1 MSKEAYIACPYCRNI
16 ITVSGMKN
24 RIFCS
29 ACGTEIEIDYNAE
42 KLKYWP
48 NKETKKVSEGETTH
62 LLMKKP
68 ARRNAGLTALLM
80 IIWAVSLFFVFA
92 GTQLHTYNDL
102 AVPFGVILL
111 ADLVVGLIAFTIIL
125 KRD

>member
-1 MSKEAYIACPYCRNI
+1 MRKESYLACPYCRNI

-29 ACGTEIEIDYNAE
+29 ECGTEIEIDYNTE

-80 IIWAVSLFFVFA
+80 IIWAVSLLLVVA
-92 GTQLHTYNDL
+92 TTPAHYYNNTF
-102 AVPFGVILL
+102 PHEIILL
-111 ADLVVGLIAFTIIL
+111 ADLVVGLIAFAIIL
-125 KRD
+125 KKD